1 MSVNIKNV
9 IFVVEEIFKFVFKK
23 IIIVIDRENIVFN
36 GIGKL
41 LLNIYFDK
49 WLLLDVDYI

>member
-9 IFVVEEIFKFVFKK
+9 IFVVEEILKFVFKK

-36 GIGKL
+36 VIGKL
-41 LLNIYFDK
+41 LLNIYF
-49 WLLLDVDYI
+49 VGNI